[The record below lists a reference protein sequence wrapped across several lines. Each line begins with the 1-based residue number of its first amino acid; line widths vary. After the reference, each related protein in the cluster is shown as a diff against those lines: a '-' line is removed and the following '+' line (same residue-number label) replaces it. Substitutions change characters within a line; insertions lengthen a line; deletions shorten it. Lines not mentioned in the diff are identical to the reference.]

1 MGCKNADGYHMINMV
16 TTSQRVINLS
26 VRCFL
31 FADVTAPKE
40 RVILGCPKG
49 ISLKIVYKISLCL
62 FRAGC

>member
-1 MGCKNADGYHMINMV
+1 MINMV